1 MGQYAPPPHIAQL
14 LVEGRGC
21 GGQVQRKYK
30 TFFLPKGREEEE
42 RHSSP
47 SPLKE
52 RLVCASTSDMMQY
65 CNFRLH
71 VKAKLGI
78 AYYYTSNTIY
88 AVCSM
93 YVM

>member
-1 MGQYAPPPHIAQL
+1 MVGKC
-14 LVEGRGC
+14 RGSTKHYFC
-21 GGQVQRKYK
+21 LRGGKKKRAIPVR
-30 TFFLPKGREEEE
+30 
-42 RHSSP
+42 

-52 RLVCASTSDMMQY
+52 RFVCASNSDMMQY

-78 AYYYTSNTIY
+78 AYYYTTNNVY

-93 YVM
+93 YVCKVCIFCLE